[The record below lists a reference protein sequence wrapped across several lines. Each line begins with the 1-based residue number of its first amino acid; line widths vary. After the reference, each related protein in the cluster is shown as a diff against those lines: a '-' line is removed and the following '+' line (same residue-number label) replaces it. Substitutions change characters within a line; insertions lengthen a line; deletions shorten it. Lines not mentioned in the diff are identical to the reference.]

1 MNMTTLINLFRD
13 AIKDNVTIGNW
24 CTANYAKKQ
33 TLYKGVDQR
42 NPPAET
48 LYPIVHLYPVSK
60 RVGYDLDQQMHV
72 VGITCGIYDDGHTTT
87 VYANGTLWEY
97 DGIDDLEAFR
107 KLVETAVAAV
117 IPAGSWID
125 GLNIEYETIEFFP
138 FLLASMEFSVMT
150 PYHAGE
156 DVFA

>member
-1 MNMTTLINLFRD
+1 
-13 AIKDNVTIGNW
+13 
-24 CTANYAKKQ
+24 
-33 TLYKGVDQR
+33 
-42 NPPAET
+42 
-48 LYPIVHLYPVSK
+48 
-60 RVGYDLDQQMHV
+60 V
-72 VGITCGIYDDGHTTT
+72 VGITCGVYKDSVTTT
-87 VYANGTLWEY
+87 AYANGTLWEY

-117 IPAGSWID
+117 VPDGSWID